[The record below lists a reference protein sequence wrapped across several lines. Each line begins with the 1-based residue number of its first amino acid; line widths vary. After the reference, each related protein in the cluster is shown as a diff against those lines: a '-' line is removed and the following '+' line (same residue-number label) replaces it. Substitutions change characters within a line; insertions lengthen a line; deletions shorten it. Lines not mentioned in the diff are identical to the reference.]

1 MYFMIFHDLLSIW
14 NIIGIANCTNTTN
27 IWLNWMHIFFCW
39 WNNSKQS
46 NSIIMDTWNWMHVMK
61 TVVWA
66 ISRFINLHVD
76 WSFIL
81 IVVITLLTATLKAFL
96 LANRTINFTSENDIF
111 KTFDDLSV
119 WSVLFLTILKADDDM

>member
-27 IWLNWMHIFFCW
+27 IWLNWMHIFLRW

-81 IVVITLLTATLKAFL
+81 IVVITLLSATLKAFL

>member
-1 MYFMIFHDLLSIW
+1 MIFYDFLSIGS
-14 NIIGIANCTNTTN
+14 IIGSANCTNTTN
-27 IWLNWMHIFFCW
+27 IWLNWMHIFLRW

>member
-1 MYFMIFHDLLSIW
+1 
-14 NIIGIANCTNTTN
+14 
-27 IWLNWMHIFFCW
+27 
-39 WNNSKQS
+39 
-46 NSIIMDTWNWMHVMK
+46 MDTWNWMHVMK